1 MLIYYC
7 RHLIIGGIGLSLWK
21 ELLTIEDFRQ
31 AQRSGGYVVITDLA
45 TPNKVHSLSCSSV
58 KEGFFKTKVIIN
70 SRRNGKYFWMQHI
83 YHAQN
88 WNAERC
94 EYCK

>member
-1 MLIYYC
+1 
-7 RHLIIGGIGLSLWK
+7 LSPWK

-58 KEGFFKTKVIIN
+58 KEGFFNLDGTIGTFNYLSI
-70 SRRNGKYFWMQHI
+70 FLP
-83 YHAQN
+83 N
-88 WNAERC
+88 WIRIF
-94 EYCK
+94 